1 MAGKFGLAVLN
12 LVWNRFNLT
21 LPGYTFFGQNRQD
34 CYNNTTYWPLK
45 HSGGGGVGVFINT
58 RICHDVTLLPPDLC
72 ELEYIGLMTPIR
84 MTGKHCTIC
93 CVYIPPKL
101 NKEYFLKQLEFLI
114 TQLGKEESVILMGDF
129 NDHAPT
135 SAVKAFLEEHG
146 FCQQITEPTTTHA
159 NRNILDHCYIKNIH
173 TPIQSGVLPIYYSF
187 HEGIYLVFKQ

>member
-34 CYNNTTYWPLK
+34 CYNNTTYLLLK
-45 HSGGGGVGVFINT
+45 HSSGGGVGVFINT
-58 RICHDVTLLPPDLC
+58 RIRPEVTILPLDTC
-72 ELEYIGLMTPIR
+72 ELEYIGLKTSIH
-84 MTGKHCTIC
+84 MTGECYIIC
-93 CVYIPPKL
+93 CIYIPPKL
-101 NKEYFLKQLEFLI
+101 NCLKQLEFLI
-114 TQLGKEESVILMGDF
+114 TGLSTEESVILMGDF

-135 SAVKAFLEEHG
+135 IAVNAFLEEHG
-146 FCQQITEPTTTHA
+146 FLQQFTEPTTTHA
-159 NRNILDHCYIKNIH
+159 NKNILDHCYIRNIH